1 MFAAVQWGRQ
11 FRHYNLTCKINK
23 MVKKNMTITE
33 NKTSDSLELVIGGR
47 LDTSSAPELEGKL
60 KQIDRDRDEP
70 EYGLLRG
77 LKFLL

>member
-1 MFAAVQWGRQ
+1 
-11 FRHYNLTCKINK
+11 

-33 NKTSDSLELVIGGR
+33 NKTSDSLELVIVVS

>member
-1 MFAAVQWGRQ
+1 
-11 FRHYNLTCKINK
+11 
-23 MVKKNMTITE
+23 MTITE

-47 LDTSSAPELEGKL
+47 LDTSSAPELEAKL
-60 KQIDRDRDEP
+60 KQIDIDRDEP

>member
-1 MFAAVQWGRQ
+1 
-11 FRHYNLTCKINK
+11 
-23 MVKKNMTITE
+23 MTITE
-33 NKTSDSLELVIGGR
+33 NKTSDSLELVIVVS

>member
-1 MFAAVQWGRQ
+1 
-11 FRHYNLTCKINK
+11 

-33 NKTSDSLELVIGGR
+33 NKTSDSLELVIVVS
-47 LDTSSAPELEGKL
+47 LDTSSAPELEAKL
-60 KQIDRDRDEP
+60 KQIDIDRDEP